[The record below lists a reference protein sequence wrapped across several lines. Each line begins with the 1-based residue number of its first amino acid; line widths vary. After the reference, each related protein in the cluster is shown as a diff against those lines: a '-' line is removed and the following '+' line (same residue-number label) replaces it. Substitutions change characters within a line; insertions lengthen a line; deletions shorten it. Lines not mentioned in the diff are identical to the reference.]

1 MSTRRGYGEDSVY
14 REGDR
19 WRGAISLGYNANGKR
34 VRKKVSGHTRAEA
47 VEKLRKLR
55 RQVDGGAVP
64 DDRLTVKAFLTR
76 WLTVN
81 LPGAVSE
88 STEDDYNDT
97 VRLHLIPA
105 LGPKRL
111 SKLTVVDLDKLWR
124 AKRDAGY
131 STNSVRIMRTILRRA
146 LGQAERE
153 GIITRNVA
161 ALSAPPRVR
170 AKEGRTLTV
179 GQARRLLD
187 TAAGHR
193 FELIIILA
201 LAYGMRRG
209 EVLGLGWSA
218 LDWDT
223 GTLQVTHSVQRIKSR
238 DGLPGHRTQ
247 LIAGELK
254 TPRSRRALALTPEIV
269 EKLRQHY
276 ARQAEHKIAAGPLS
290 RDHGLIFASE
300 TGAPLDPENFSRA
313 FAKLCNKAGLGH
325 WHPHELRHSGASLML
340 AQGTPLHVVSEI
352 LGHASITI
360 TKDVYGHLVEGDRRA
375 VAASMSQALFGPESA
390 AVARDMASHL
400 HKRTPP
406 RSE

>member
-14 REGDR
+14 KDGDR
-19 WRGAISLGYNANGKR
+19 WRGAISLGYGASGKR
-34 VRKKVSGHTRAEA
+34 VRKKVSGRTRAEA

-55 RQVDGGAVP
+55 QQVDGGTVP

-81 LPGAVSE
+81 LPGTVAE

-105 LGPKRL
+105 LGQKRL

-124 AKRDAGY
+124 AKRAAGY
-131 STNSVRIMRTILRRA
+131 STNSVRIMRTVLRRA

-153 GIITRNVA
+153 GIIARNVA

-179 GQARRLLD
+179 EQARHLLD
-187 TAAGHR
+187 AAAGHR
-193 FELIIILA
+193 FELVIILA

-209 EVLGLGWSA
+209 EVLALRWSA

-238 DGLPGHRTQ
+238 DEQPGHRTQ
-247 LIAGELK
+247 LIVGDLK
-254 TPRSRRALALTPEIV
+254 TPRSRRSLALTPEILA
-269 EKLRQHY
+269 KLRQHHT
-276 ARQAEHKIAAGPLS
+276 RQAEHKMAAGPAW
-290 RDHGLIFASE
+290 RDYGLIFASD
-300 TGAPLDPENFSRA
+300 TGAPLDPGELLPRLRQAVQQGRA
-313 FAKLCNKAGLGH
+313 WPLAPARAAALGRLADARAGHTPACGVGDLGARQH
-325 WHPHELRHSGASLML
+325 HDHQGRVRAPGRRGPTGRRRIHEP
-340 AQGTPLHVVSEI
+340 GTVRP
-352 LGHASITI
+352 
-360 TKDVYGHLVEGDRRA
+360 R
-375 VAASMSQALFGPESA
+375 SA
-390 AVARDMASHL
+390 AVAPNMAPIGAE
-400 HKRTPP
+400 KAPP
-406 RSE
+406 RSG